1 MPRVGSPCLWPVVP
15 GVGVHLVKRGSM
27 GMALW
32 LCLWLCLSI
41 LCSSSRGCMCIAVLR
56 NVCRICFAL
65 SLPWFG
71 SAVSVSG
78 WGPIRPPVVVW
89 FSALLTLP
97 TWPGVSAVLPAT
109 CAISSVMH
117 VKRLPHYSPSR
128 GVSPATT
135 SAYVIKC
142 FISFEPSPLVM
153 SSYLVKAVPRWSLIM
168 PSPASLDSA
177 PCFFNAPFSI
187 PICFEVIGSFCV

>member
-1 MPRVGSPCLWPVVP
+1 MQ
-15 GVGVHLVKRGSM
+15 VHSGIAQCVSYLFGI
-27 GMALW
+27 
-32 LCLWLCLSI
+32 CLS
-41 LCSSSRGCMCIAVLR
+41 L
-56 NVCRICFAL
+56 VCVAPIEL
-65 SLPWFG
+65 LPFG
-71 SAVSVSG
+71 LARRS
-78 WGPIRPPVVVW
+78 VVVW
-89 FSALLTLP
+89 FSTLLTLP
-97 TWPGVSAVLPAT
+97 RWPGVSAVLPAT

-135 SAYVIKC
+135 SAYVMKC
-142 FISFEPSPLVM
+142 FISFEPSPLVI